1 MKETMKNRII
11 TIGIAMLMAAG
22 YSSCKKEDLG
32 TVTTTRTTTVASQ
45 GRYSISKFEVNGV
58 DHADFYTGY
67 TFDMLKGGAL
77 MAEGNGQK
85 VAGTWQRN
93 ALEAK
98 ENPMVINF
106 GSVEPFN
113 LLNDKWEVV
122 SETNTAVELKGSRA
136 DGTWLLVLTKK

>member
-1 MKETMKNRII
+1 MKNRII

-32 TVTTTRTTTVASQ
+32 TVTATTTSSAASQ
-45 GRYSISKFEVNGV
+45 GKYSVSKFEVNGV

-67 TFDMLKGGAL
+67 TIDMMKGGLLVAQ
-77 MAEGNGQK
+77 GNGRK
-85 VAGTWQRN
+85 VLGNWKRD

-106 GSVEPFN
+106 GSAEPFN
-113 LLNDKWEVV
+113 LLSDSWTVV
-122 SETNTAVELKGSRA
+122 NETNTAVELKGSRA